1 MNNINNTYLTIE
13 KALLTASQD
22 VLLGI
27 VNFIPVLLS
36 AVLVFVFG
44 IFVARW
50 VKIGV
55 VKLLNL
61 ARLADI
67 ISTPAVK

>member
-67 ISTPAVK
+67 ISTPA